1 MLRFQFSGNVFNF
14 AVFAFHLSGKEV
26 GQEHRPGPIHRT
38 VSSSSDKLVLGG
50 NQTSDP
56 AFTLN
61 KNIPDVSD
69 PVHQHLINDGL

>member
-1 MLRFQFSGNVFNF
+1 M
-14 AVFAFHLSGKEV
+14 FAFHFSGKEI
-26 GQEHRPGPIHRT
+26 GLQNRPGPIHRT